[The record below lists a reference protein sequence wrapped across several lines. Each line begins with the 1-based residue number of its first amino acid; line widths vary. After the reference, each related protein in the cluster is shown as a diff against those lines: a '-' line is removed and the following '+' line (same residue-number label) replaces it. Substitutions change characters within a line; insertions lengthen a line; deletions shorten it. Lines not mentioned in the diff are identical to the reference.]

1 MAKRIKILKLKVNF
15 LVLVG
20 AQKDYVVPFDTG
32 LNIIYGDSDTGKS
45 SILNLINYC
54 LGASSLDTYE
64 EIEMKGQHCLLEV
77 DFLGVTYTIKRDI
90 FNAKA
95 EIEVYRGT
103 YKTIEETFPKFYSP
117 NYVQIAEDGNFSEFL
132 LQAMRIPLVRIKEAP
147 SKEVTRMVNLSFRD
161 IFKYNYLDQDKI
173 GSKKLFG
180 ENYAILTKLKE
191 TFKLMY
197 NVLDEQITELEGRI
211 SVLLTDKNTL
221 TTKNNSIASFLKETQ
236 VESLSELTLQK
247 DNLEKELDEL
257 RIAIKQ
263 IDTEIIGGSEE
274 LNHLRNG
281 ISNLERNIRQNY
293 QEHSTTELEI
303 KQNIALRNEYRNDMR
318 KMEATIE
325 ALDKFPKIADKKLDC
340 PLCDTVVN
348 VSKLKEQFNDSDTK
362 SIKGELNSLRR
373 RMRDLDSIYKSL
385 KDQEAKSIKEIKNTT
400 SQLDEMRLL
409 LDKQSVDI
417 VSPYLNQR
425 DALSYRAGTVQS
437 DIKNSQHFYKIR
449 LQQSVQDAEI
459 VEIQRNIDELR
470 ETLGELK
477 KDAPSLDKILKEL
490 GEKVKEILVY
500 VGVKNP
506 TNIAISPTTYL
517 PIIRGRNYESITSGG
532 VRTVSSVAYFLSL
545 MIYAVENPV
554 NYPSFLMIDTITKY
568 LGKVKERDLES
579 TNREEDEKEGM
590 TDYEKHENIYRYLL
604 TLTKY
609 KDSFQL
615 IIVDNDIPDTLYDNL
630 KGFVRKHFST
640 NIPGTEIGFI
650 DDALMSNIPNQ
661 QDSNQFDLFGSDNER
676 FEDLDWDKEEDDPLF

>member
-1 MAKRIKILKLKVNF
+1 MAKRIKIPKLKVNY

-20 AQKDYVVPFDTG
+20 TQKEYVVQFDTG

-64 EIEMKGQHCLLEV
+64 EIEIKGKYCLLEV
-77 DFLGVTYTIKRDI
+77 EILGIKYTIRRDI
-90 FNAKA
+90 FNVKA
-95 EIEVYRGT
+95 DIEVYYGA
-103 YKTIEETFPKFYSP
+103 YKSIDETFPKYYSP
-117 NYVQIAEDGNFSEFL
+117 NYIQDAEDGVFSEFL

-147 SKEVTRMVNLSFRD
+147 SKEVTKMVNLSFRD
-161 IFKYNYLDQDKI
+161 IFKYNYLDQDRI

-211 SVLLTDKNTL
+211 SVLITDKNNL
-221 TTKNNSIASFLKETQ
+221 TTKNNSVASFLKETK
-236 VESLSELTLQK
+236 VESLAELTFK
-247 DNLEKELDEL
+247 KENLENELYSLQES
-257 RIAIKQ
+257 IKQ
-263 IDTEIIGGSEE
+263 IDLEIVGNSEE
-274 LNHLRNG
+274 LNYLRNE
-281 ISNLERNIRQNY
+281 ISNLEGYIRKLY
-293 QEHSTTELEI
+293 QEHSITELEI

-325 ALDKFPKIADKKLDC
+325 ALDKFPKITDKKLDC
-340 PLCDTVVN
+340 PLCDTAVN
-348 VSKLKEQFNDSDTK
+348 VSKLKQHFNDSDNK

-373 RMRDLDSIYKSL
+373 RMRDLDKIYKNL
-385 KDQEAKSIKEIKNTT
+385 KEQESNSSKEIQDKTLE
-400 SQLDEMRLL
+400 LDEMRLL
-409 LDKQSVDI
+409 LDKQSVNI

-425 DALSYRAGTVQS
+425 DALSYRTGTVQS
-437 DIKNSQHFYKIR
+437 DIKNSHHFYKIR
-449 LQQSVQDAEI
+449 LQQSIHDAEI
-459 VEIQRNIDELR
+459 IELQRNIDELKI
-470 ETLGELK
+470 TLTDLR
-477 KDAPSLDKILKEL
+477 KDAPSLDKILEDI
-490 GEKVKEILVY
+490 GNKVKEILIY

-506 TNIAISPTTYL
+506 KDISISSTTYL
-517 PIIRGRNYESITSGG
+517 PIIRGRNYENITSGG

-545 MIYAVENPV
+545 MIYAINNPV

-604 TLTKY
+604 TLSKY

-615 IIVDNDIPDTLYDNL
+615 IIVDNDIPDTLYESL

-650 DDALMSNIPNQ
+650 DDANINISTPVE
-661 QDSNQFDLFGSDNER
+661 DGQFDLFGSEEER
-676 FEDLDWDKEEDDPLF
+676 WDGIDFNNDDEPAF

>member
-1 MAKRIKILKLKVNF
+1 MAKRIKIPKLKVNY

-20 AQKDYVVPFDTG
+20 TQKEYVVQFDTG

-64 EIEMKGQHCLLEV
+64 EIEIKGKYCLLEV
-77 DFLGVTYTIKRDI
+77 EILGIKYTIRRDI
-90 FNAKA
+90 FNVKA
-95 EIEVYRGT
+95 DIEVYYGA
-103 YKTIEETFPKFYSP
+103 YKSIDETFPKYYSP
-117 NYVQIAEDGNFSEFL
+117 NYIQDAEDGVFSEFL

-147 SKEVTRMVNLSFRD
+147 SKEVTKMVNLSFRD
-161 IFKYNYLDQDKI
+161 IFKYNYLDQDRI

-211 SVLLTDKNTL
+211 SVLITDKNNL
-221 TTKNNSIASFLKETQ
+221 TTKNNSVASFLKETK
-236 VESLSELTLQK
+236 VESLAELTFK
-247 DNLEKELDEL
+247 KENLENELYSLQES
-257 RIAIKQ
+257 IKQ
-263 IDTEIIGGSEE
+263 IDLEIVGNSEE
-274 LNHLRNG
+274 LNYLRNE
-281 ISNLERNIRQNY
+281 ISNLEGYIRKLY
-293 QEHSTTELEI
+293 QEHSITELEI

-325 ALDKFPKIADKKLDC
+325 ALDKFPKITDKKLDC
-340 PLCDTVVN
+340 PLCDTAVN
-348 VSKLKEQFNDSDTK
+348 VSKLKQHFNDSDNK

-373 RMRDLDSIYKSL
+373 RMRDLDKIYKNL
-385 KDQEAKSIKEIKNTT
+385 KEQESNSSKGIQDKTLE
-400 SQLDEMRLL
+400 LDEMRLL
-409 LDKQSVDI
+409 LDKQSVNI

-425 DALSYRAGTVQS
+425 DALSYRTGTVQS
-437 DIKNSQHFYKIR
+437 DIKNSHHFYKIR
-449 LQQSVQDAEI
+449 LQQSIHDAEI
-459 VEIQRNIDELR
+459 IELQRNIDELKI
-470 ETLGELK
+470 TLTDLR
-477 KDAPSLDKILKEL
+477 KDAPSLDKILEDI
-490 GEKVKEILVY
+490 GNKVKEILIY

-506 TNIAISPTTYL
+506 KDISISSTTYL
-517 PIIRGRNYESITSGG
+517 PIIRGRNYENITSGG

-545 MIYAVENPV
+545 MIYAINNPV

-604 TLTKY
+604 TLSKY

-615 IIVDNDIPDTLYDNL
+615 IIVDNDIPDTLYESL

-650 DDALMSNIPNQ
+650 DDANINISTPVE
-661 QDSNQFDLFGSDNER
+661 DGQFDLFGSEEER
-676 FEDLDWDKEEDDPLF
+676 WDGIDFNNDDEPAF

>member
-1 MAKRIKILKLKVNF
+1 VAPDRTRDGPF
-15 LVLVG
+15 LSG
-20 AQKDYVVPFDTG
+20 G
-32 LNIIYGDSDTGKS
+32 SDTGKS

-64 EIEMKGQHCLLEV
+64 EIEIKGKYCLLEV
-77 DFLGVTYTIKRDI
+77 EILGIKYTIRRDI
-90 FNAKA
+90 FNVKA
-95 EIEVYRGT
+95 DIEVYYGA
-103 YKTIEETFPKFYSP
+103 YKSIDETFPKYYSP
-117 NYVQIAEDGNFSEFL
+117 NYIQDAEDGVFSEFL

-147 SKEVTRMVNLSFRD
+147 SKEVTKMVNLSFRD
-161 IFKYNYLDQDKI
+161 IFKYNYLDQDRI

-211 SVLLTDKNTL
+211 SVLITDKNNL
-221 TTKNNSIASFLKETQ
+221 TTKNNSVASFLKETK
-236 VESLSELTLQK
+236 VESLAELTFK
-247 DNLEKELDEL
+247 KENLENELYSLQES
-257 RIAIKQ
+257 IKQ
-263 IDTEIIGGSEE
+263 IDLEIVGNSEE
-274 LNHLRNG
+274 LNYLRNE
-281 ISNLERNIRQNY
+281 ISNLEGYIRKLY
-293 QEHSTTELEI
+293 QEHSITELEI

-325 ALDKFPKIADKKLDC
+325 ALDKFPKITDKKLDC
-340 PLCDTVVN
+340 PLCDTAVN
-348 VSKLKEQFNDSDTK
+348 VSKLKQHFNDSDNK

-373 RMRDLDSIYKSL
+373 RMRDLDKIYKNL
-385 KDQEAKSIKEIKNTT
+385 KEQESNSSKGIQDKTLE
-400 SQLDEMRLL
+400 LDEMRLL
-409 LDKQSVDI
+409 LDKQSVNI

-425 DALSYRAGTVQS
+425 DALSYRTGTVQS
-437 DIKNSQHFYKIR
+437 DIKNSHHFYKIR
-449 LQQSVQDAEI
+449 LQQSIHDAEI
-459 VEIQRNIDELR
+459 IELQRNIDELKI
-470 ETLGELK
+470 TLTDLR
-477 KDAPSLDKILKEL
+477 KDAPSLDKILEDI
-490 GEKVKEILVY
+490 GNKVKEILIY

-506 TNIAISPTTYL
+506 KDISISSTTYL
-517 PIIRGRNYESITSGG
+517 PIIRGRNYENITSGG

-545 MIYAVENPV
+545 MIYAINNPV

-604 TLTKY
+604 TLSKY

-615 IIVDNDIPDTLYDNL
+615 IIVDNDIPDTLYESL

-650 DDALMSNIPNQ
+650 DDANINISTPVE
-661 QDSNQFDLFGSDNER
+661 DGQFDLFGSEEER
-676 FEDLDWDKEEDDPLF
+676 WDGIDFNNDDEPAF

>member
-1 MAKRIKILKLKVNF
+1 MAKRIKIPKLKVNY

-20 AQKDYVVPFDTG
+20 TQKEYVVQFDTG
-32 LNIIYGDSDTGKS
+32 LIIIYGDSDTGKS

-64 EIEMKGQHCLLEV
+64 EIEIKGKYCLLEV
-77 DFLGVTYTIKRDI
+77 EILGIKYTIRRDI
-90 FNAKA
+90 FNVKA
-95 EIEVYRGT
+95 DIEVYYGA
-103 YKTIEETFPKFYSP
+103 YKSIDETFPKYYSP
-117 NYVQIAEDGNFSEFL
+117 NYIQDAEDGVFSEFL

-147 SKEVTRMVNLSFRD
+147 SKEVTKMVNLSFRD
-161 IFKYNYLDQDKI
+161 IFKYNYLDQDRI

-211 SVLLTDKNTL
+211 SVLITDKNNL
-221 TTKNNSIASFLKETQ
+221 TTKNNSVASFLKETK
-236 VESLSELTLQK
+236 VESLAELTFK
-247 DNLEKELDEL
+247 KENLENELYSLQES
-257 RIAIKQ
+257 IKQ
-263 IDTEIIGGSEE
+263 IDLEIVGNSEE
-274 LNHLRNG
+274 LNYLRNE
-281 ISNLERNIRQNY
+281 ISNLEGYIRKLY
-293 QEHSTTELEI
+293 QEHSITELEI

-325 ALDKFPKIADKKLDC
+325 ALDKFPKITDKKLDC
-340 PLCDTVVN
+340 PLCDTAVN
-348 VSKLKEQFNDSDTK
+348 VSKLKQHFNDSDNK

-373 RMRDLDSIYKSL
+373 RMRDLDKIYKNL
-385 KDQEAKSIKEIKNTT
+385 KEQESNSSKGIQDKTLE
-400 SQLDEMRLL
+400 LDEMRLL
-409 LDKQSVDI
+409 LDKQSVNI

-425 DALSYRAGTVQS
+425 DALSYRTGTVQS
-437 DIKNSQHFYKIR
+437 DIKNSHHFYKIR
-449 LQQSVQDAEI
+449 LQQSIHDAEI
-459 VEIQRNIDELR
+459 IELQRNIDELKI
-470 ETLGELK
+470 TLTDLR
-477 KDAPSLDKILKEL
+477 KDAPSLDKILEDI
-490 GEKVKEILVY
+490 GNKVKEILIY

-506 TNIAISPTTYL
+506 KDISISSTTYL
-517 PIIRGRNYESITSGG
+517 PIIRGRNYENITSGG

-545 MIYAVENPV
+545 MIYAINNPV

-604 TLTKY
+604 TLSKY

-615 IIVDNDIPDTLYDNL
+615 IIVDNDIPDTLYESL

-650 DDALMSNIPNQ
+650 DDANINISTPVE
-661 QDSNQFDLFGSDNER
+661 DGQFDLFGSEEER
-676 FEDLDWDKEEDDPLF
+676 WDGIDFNNDDEPAF